1 MLAYLP
7 TQKMNSSFCFM
18 FLRKF
23 SLSSNNNIMNLNQA
37 SLYRPRQLS
46 ELVKRPEE
54 LFNTSFKTP
63 KILRLH
69 HNFLSKRQV
78 HQNTNMREGNESSQT
93 PLLAIVKEIF
103 SLKDGGATNLVVEVR
118 KFTYRSTL

>member
-1 MLAYLP
+1 
-7 TQKMNSSFCFM
+7 
-18 FLRKF
+18 
-23 SLSSNNNIMNLNQA
+23 MNLDQA
-37 SLYRPRQLS
+37 SLYRPRQLG

-54 LFNTSFKTP
+54 LFNTPLKTP

-69 HNFLSKRQV
+69 HNFLIKRQV
-78 HQNTNMREGNESSQT
+78 HLNTNIREGNESSET

-103 SLKDGGATNLVVEVR
+103 LLKDGGATNLVVEVR

>member
-1 MLAYLP
+1 
-7 TQKMNSSFCFM
+7 
-18 FLRKF
+18 
-23 SLSSNNNIMNLNQA
+23 MNLDQA
-37 SLYRPRQLS
+37 SFYRPRQLS

-54 LFNTSFKTP
+54 LFNRPLKTP

-69 HNFLSKRQV
+69 HNFLSKRQL
-78 HQNTNMREGNESSQT
+78 HLNTNIREGNESSET

-118 KFTYRSTL
+118 KFTYRCTL

>member
-1 MLAYLP
+1 
-7 TQKMNSSFCFM
+7 
-18 FLRKF
+18 
-23 SLSSNNNIMNLNQA
+23 MNLDQA

-46 ELVKRPEE
+46 KLVKRPEE
-54 LFNTSFKTP
+54 LFNTPLKTQSI
-63 KILRLH
+63 ILRFH

-78 HQNTNMREGNESSQT
+78 HLNTNIREGNESSET

>member
-7 TQKMNSSFCFM
+7 TQKMISRSCFR

-46 ELVKRPEE
+46 EIVKRPEE
-54 LFNTSFKTP
+54 LFNKSFKAPT
-63 KILRLH
+63 ILRLH
-69 HNFLSKRQV
+69 HNFLSIRQV
-78 HQNTNMREGNESSQT
+78 HQNTNIREGTSET

-118 KFTYRSTL
+118 KFT

>member
-1 MLAYLP
+1 MLVYLP
-7 TQKMNSSFCFM
+7 TQKMNSSFCFK

-23 SLSSNNNIMNLNQA
+23 SLISNNNIMNLDQA

-54 LFNTSFKTP
+54 LFNTPLKTP

-78 HQNTNMREGNESSQT
+78 HLNTNIREGNESSET

>member
-7 TQKMNSSFCFM
+7 TQKMKSSFCFK

-23 SLSSNNNIMNLNQA
+23 SLISNNNIMNLDQA

-46 ELVKRPEE
+46 KLVKRPEE
-54 LFNTSFKTP
+54 LFNTPLKTP
-63 KILRLH
+63 IILRYH

-78 HQNTNMREGNESSQT
+78 HLNTNIREGNESSET
-93 PLLAIVKEIF
+93 PLIAIVKEII